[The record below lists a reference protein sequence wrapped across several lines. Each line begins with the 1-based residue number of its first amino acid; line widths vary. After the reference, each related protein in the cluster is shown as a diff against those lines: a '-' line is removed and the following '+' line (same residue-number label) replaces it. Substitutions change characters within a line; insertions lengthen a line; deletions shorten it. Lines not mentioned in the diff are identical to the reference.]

1 MEQPVLKGIS
11 LIEDAILESFCPEDF
26 EIQTEYSREH
36 YGKCKYKDEIECGIC
51 WNSRVIEPREAY
63 LTT

>member
-1 MEQPVLKGIS
+1 MEPVLEGIS
-11 LIEDAILESFCPEDF
+11 LIEDAIIESFCPEDF

-36 YGKCKYKDEIECGIC
+36 HGKCRYKDDVECRAC
-51 WNSRVIEPREAY
+51 WRSRVVEPREAY